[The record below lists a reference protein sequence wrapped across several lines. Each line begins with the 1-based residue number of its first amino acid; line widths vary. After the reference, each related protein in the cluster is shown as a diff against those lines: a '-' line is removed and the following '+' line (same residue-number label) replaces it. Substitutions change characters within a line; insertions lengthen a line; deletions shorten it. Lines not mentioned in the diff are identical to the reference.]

1 MKKEFNIEQEVG
13 KRMPYSTPDG
23 FFDQLEDNIM
33 AQLKEEQEQQKQESK
48 RPAVMRVLRS
58 NWKSII
64 SLSVAACAAVLLVM
78 KHNVPEQE
86 AQQPYGFNNVELAY
100 SNLSTED
107 QQFLIEIY
115 SESEDEELFNYE
127 EN

>member
-13 KRMPYSTPDG
+13 KRMPYSIPDG

-33 AQLKEEQEQQKQESK
+33 AQLKEEQEQQKQESR

-78 KHNVPEQE
+78 KHNVPAEE

>member
-13 KRMPYSTPDG
+13 KRMPYSIPDG

-33 AQLKEEQEQQKQESK
+33 AQLKEEQEQQKQESR

-64 SLSVAACAAVLLVM
+64 SLSVAACAAVLMVM

>member
-1 MKKEFNIEQEVG
+1 
-13 KRMPYSTPDG
+13 MPYSIPDG

-33 AQLKEEQEQQKQESK
+33 AQLKEEQEQQKQESR

-78 KHNVPEQE
+78 KHNVPAEE

>member
-33 AQLKEEQEQQKQESK
+33 AQLKEEKKEESR